1 MAPVDPTKQG
11 YKSPKITRLALQLAK
26 DPKSKA
32 FIPLAEEYV
41 RLGMLK
47 EAVAVLEDGLKVYPN
62 FITALVALGRVYQ
75 QMGEVAKAKTL
86 LEESIRLSPDNLL
99 AHRSL
104 AQIYVEED
112 ALDAA
117 MKSCSLVL
125 AQVKDDGIIALKAII
140 EQRLKGD
147 STAPASRPPKPAPSA
162 PRSTPDRPSARRA
175 PSATE
180 PLLPAKVGG
189 ALIPDTGLAPNLFH
203 TAGSSANRPSA
214 DAIAQKVARLRV
226 WLAKIRQHRVE

>member
-1 MAPVDPTKQG
+1 MNPPDPKQV
-11 YKSPKITRLALQLAK
+11 YRSPKITRLALQLAK

-47 EAVAVLEDGLKVYPN
+47 EAVAVLEEGLKVYPN
-62 FITALVALGRVYQ
+62 FITALVALGRAYQ
-75 QMGEVAKAKTL
+75 QMGEAAKAKTL
-86 LEESIRLSPDNLL
+86 LEDSIRLSPDNLL

-112 ALDAA
+112 ALEAA
-117 MKSCSLVL
+117 KKSCTLVL
-125 AQVKDDGIIALKAII
+125 AQVKDEGILALKAII
-140 EQRLKGD
+140 EQRLKGEG
-147 STAPASRPPKPAPSA
+147 TARASHLAQPVPSS
-162 PRSTPDRPSARRA
+162 PRATSDRPSARAA
-175 PSATE
+175 PSAIE
-180 PLLPAKVGG
+180 PLFPAKAGG
-189 ALIPDTGLAPNLFH
+189 ASIGDTGLAPNLFH
-203 TAGSSANRPSA
+203 AAPSSAGRPSA

>member
-1 MAPVDPTKQG
+1 MAPTDPTKPG

-32 FIPLAEEYV
+32 FIPLAEEYMRV
-41 RLGMLK
+41 GMLK
-47 EAVAVLEDGLKVYPN
+47 EAAAVLEEGLKVYPN
-62 FITALVALGRVYQ
+62 FITALVALGRAYQ
-75 QMGEVAKAKTL
+75 QMGEAAKAKTL
-86 LEESIRLSPDNLL
+86 MEESIRLSPDNLV

-125 AQVKDDGIIALKAII
+125 SQVKDEGILALKTII
-140 EQRLKGD
+140 EQRLKGEGAARV
-147 STAPASRPPKPAPSA
+147 TQALPPPASSPRPRPSRHPGRAAPS
-162 PRSTPDRPSARRA
+162 SA
-175 PSATE
+175 E
-180 PLLPAKVGG
+180 PLLAAKAGG
-189 ALIPDTGLAPNLFH
+189 ASVADIGFGQHRPKAEAPSTG
-203 TAGSSANRPSA
+203 RPSA
-214 DAIAQKVARLRV
+214 DVIAQKVARLRV